1 MVNGNQLYEI
11 GVGKQSIELVRPVK
25 KDFFE
30 HVEQSEL
37 IEPHKEAVKMDRVRR
52 AVDKYQKEWAL
63 LRDKEES
70 LS

>member
-1 MVNGNQLYEI
+1 
-11 GVGKQSIELVRPVK
+11 LVRPVK